1 MAKQTQCE
9 KILAYISDFG
19 SITTRDAFLDLA
31 VCRLASRIN
40 DLKRMG
46 YKIESTVESGKN
58 RYGETVHYKRYTI
71 KKEIESN
78 GIIQ

>member
-1 MAKQTQCE
+1 MAKQTQCD
-9 KILAYISDFG
+9 KIVAYISDFG
-19 SITTRDAFLDLA
+19 PITTRD
-31 VCRLASRIN
+31 ASRIN

-71 KKEIESN
+71 KKEIISN

>member
-31 VCRLASRIN
+31 DCRLASRIN
-40 DLKRMG
+40 ELKRMG

-58 RYGETVHYKRYTI
+58 RYGEPVHYKRYTI

-78 GIIQ
+78 VIQ